1 MRMIARV
8 HDDTTVARTDAFPA
22 GTAGFTDGDVF
33 IVRVADYANRSA
45 AAYVYL
51 TKFARRKAEQC
62 IVAFFSHELSRFTS
76 GADHLAAF
84 ADFQFDVVYERTE
97 GDVLER
103 QCVADLDIRFR
114 TAVENVADFQAVR
127 SDDVFLFAICVE
139 QKSDVSRAVRIVF
152 DRRNFCRDVIFNTFE
167 VDQTVTA
174 FVTTALMADS
184 HTAAVITTALIGYF
198 SQ

>member
-8 HDDTTVARTDAFPA
+8 HDNTAVARTDALPT
-22 GTAGFTDGDVF
+22 GTAGFTDGNVF
-33 IVRVADYANRSA
+33 IIRIADYADRSA

-51 TKFARRKAEQC
+51 TKFAGRKAEQC

-76 GADHLAAF
+76 RTDHLAAF
-84 ADFQFDVVYERTE
+84 ADFQFNVVYECTE
-97 GDVLER
+97 GDILER
-103 QCVADLDIRFR
+103 QCVADFDIRFR
-114 TAVENVADFQAVR
+114 AAVDDVANFKAVR
-127 SDDVFLFAICVE
+127 SDDIFLFAICVE
-139 QKSDVSRAVRIVF
+139 QKSDVGRAVRIVF

-167 VDQTVTA
+167 VNQTITA